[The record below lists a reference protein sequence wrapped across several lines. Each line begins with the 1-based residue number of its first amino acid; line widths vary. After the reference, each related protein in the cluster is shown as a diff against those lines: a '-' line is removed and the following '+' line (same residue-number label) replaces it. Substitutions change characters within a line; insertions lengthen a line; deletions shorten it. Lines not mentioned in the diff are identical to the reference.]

1 MHCRNIHFSRYY
13 IHFGQIFDAFGTHDL
28 PFYSFLSSLIEQSA
42 GSDKLFKVDVE
53 P

>member
-1 MHCRNIHFSRYY
+1 MSVLVVIIF
-13 IHFGQIFDAFGTHDL
+13 IFGQIFDVFGTHDL
-28 PFYSFLSSLIEQSA
+28 PFYSFLFSLIEQSV

>member
-1 MHCRNIHFSRYY
+1 MSVLVVIIF
-13 IHFGQIFDAFGTHDL
+13 IFGQIFDAFGTHDL